1 MPVKLVYERPEIHRA
16 YNAIKSITVE
26 VDDERTLDEM
36 QEAFDNFLKAMGFHI
51 PLDEDDDPIV
61 FGEASENIMDFPAA
75 GGMAS
80 DIIDLYDPGDG
91 ITFGD
96 TITLNLDE
104 TYGTTTT
111 KLKDD

>member
-1 MPVKLVYERPEIHRA
+1 MPVKLVYERPEIHRV

-51 PLDEDDDPIV
+51 PLDEDGPYDEPLIFNNV
-61 FGEASENIMDFPAA
+61 SEDVITLTGMGDMDN
-75 GGMAS
+75 
-80 DIIDLYDPGDG
+80 IDLYDLGDP
-91 ITFGD
+91 
-96 TITLNLDE
+96 ITLDLTDM
-104 TYGTTTT
+104 YGATTT